1 MNMRILSLPAGF
13 VLLLACI
20 VSPAHA
26 ADTQT
31 QPTPTSSPTPSPTE
45 SPAAERL
52 DESGQPG
59 ITIRQGEPETQ
70 ITEKRQ
76 GGEVRE
82 IKVRKSKNN
91 TYVIRPGQGPRDA
104 SAQGTHT
111 NPAQW
116 TVKEFGPGKAPKKD
130 KAPPPPPPAPAAP
143 EAGAPDEK

>member
-13 VLLLACI
+13 ALLLACI
-20 VSPAHA
+20 LSPAHA
-26 ADTQT
+26 ADQQP
-31 QPTPTSSPTPSPTE
+31 QPTPTSSPTE
-45 SPAAERL
+45 SPAAQSI

-59 ITIRQGEPETQ
+59 ITIRQGEPQTE

-130 KAPPPPPPAPAAP
+130 KAPPPPPPAAPAAP
-143 EAGAPDEK
+143 EAGAPDKK